1 MILVLYYICTKIRT
15 KKERRN
21 VKMAVKISDLV
32 LPENKLEKEY
42 QVVQVTR
49 WQKDG
54 EALGWTYECVLPKLR
69 YEKVSVKVTSEFP
82 VISQEDLEKQGMVLV
97 GFDGLTIS
105 AWGRANGQ
113 FVSYGL
119 SATAKS
125 AKLVTQK

>member
-1 MILVLYYICTKIRT
+1 
-15 KKERRN
+15 
-21 VKMAVKISDLV
+21 MAVKISDLV

-42 QVVQVTR
+42 QVVQVTK

-54 EALGWTYECVLPKLR
+54 EVLGWTYECVLPKLR
-69 YEKVSVKVTSEFP
+69 FEKVSVKVSSEFP
-82 VISQEDLEKQGMVLV
+82 VISKEELEVQGMALV
-97 GFDGLTIS
+97 SFEGLTIS

-119 SATAKS
+119 SATATS